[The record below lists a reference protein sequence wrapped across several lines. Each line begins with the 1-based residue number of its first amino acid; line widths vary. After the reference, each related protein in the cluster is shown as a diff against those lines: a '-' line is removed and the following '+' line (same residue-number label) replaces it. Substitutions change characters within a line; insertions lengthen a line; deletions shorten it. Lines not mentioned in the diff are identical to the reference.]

1 MLFWHIFS
9 DVKNEYAPGEACW
22 PPAGGPG
29 ETVLLEEDK
38 GRDRNT
44 RATGS
49 QTQEITFY
57 FLEKDFKALGQ
68 SVPI

>member
-9 DVKNEYAPGEACW
+9 DVKNKYAPGKACW

-38 GRDRNT
+38 GRDRNST
-44 RATGS
+44 H
-49 QTQEITFY
+49 
-57 FLEKDFKALGQ
+57 LGDTVKTYI
-68 SVPI
+68 SARSPLLYWPN